1 MPNGRPNI
9 LRIDGITWCPVG
21 PFHDPRT
28 HMMAPVFFGDCAMV
42 LHAVEVQIDED
53 DNRMIAKSPMKQN
66 LVYAAELVIG
76 TQTPLKTVS
85 IDGRYYLLIAVP
97 GIDGRRFS

>member
-1 MPNGRPNI
+1 MPNGCPNI
-9 LRIDGITWCPVG
+9 LSIDGITWCPVG

-28 HMMAPVFFGDCAMV
+28 HMMAPVFYGDCPMV
-42 LHAVEVQIDED
+42 LHAVEVLIDED

-76 TQTPLKTVS
+76 TQTPLKTVI
-85 IDGRYYLLIAVP
+85 IDGRDYLLITVP

>member
-1 MPNGRPNI
+1 MPNKRPNI
-9 LRIDGITWCPVG
+9 LDIDTITWCPVG

-28 HMMAPVFFGDCAMV
+28 HLVAPVFFGESPMV
-42 LHAVEVQIDED
+42 LHAVEVLIDDE

-85 IDGRYYLLIAVP
+85 IDGRNYLLITVP